1 MASLMM
7 YKFSNLGIF
16 DSFYSLALTLHQL
29 ISLYEACISSNL
41 LIGCKRMP
49 LHFYSA

>member
-29 ISLYEACISSNL
+29 VSLKLVFQAI
-41 LIGCKRMP
+41 
-49 LHFYSA
+49 YS